1 MAYQSPKISFVDVD
15 PKALAEEM
23 VASYED
29 MAGRK
34 LGAAD
39 PTRLAILWWANA
51 VVQQDMK
58 IDRVAK
64 RNIPRYAQGEWM
76 DLLCELFDRASRR
89 QASTAETTMRFWL
102 SEERPTGVIVPAG
115 TRISAGAGVVDGK
128 EVEIVFATEKELII
142 PRGNLYGD
150 VSAVCRVTGTVGNG
164 FKPGSITALVDVFG
178 YYDHCENLTV
188 SEGGA
193 ETETDAEFYEQMRQS
208 MEGYSTAGPEG
219 AYEYWAKSVNPSITD
234 VKATSEVEQIRKTLQ
249 VYKKVTSS
257 GSSGSGSTSGGSP
270 GSEGSTETEGPVIT
284 GYAFFGGE
292 QILEGTIRVFSPG
305 TDTQAVNGTDYAITY
320 EDGLV
325 MIAIYKSGIL
335 EWNQTVD
342 VDYQRERAGRV
353 RVCVLLENGE
363 LPGRELLDDVS
374 EALSASKIRPL
385 TDVVT
390 VTTPDVI
397 RFDVDLTYYI
407 PTDGTVSA
415 EDMEAAVQE
424 AVDGYIAWQSA
435 KMGRDINPTELIYR
449 VKKTGVKRVQ
459 VNAPL
464 FSIIGKTEVALP
476 GNRNIVNGG
485 REDE

>member
-15 PKALAEEM
+15 PKELTEEM

-39 PTRLAILWWANA
+39 PIRLAILWWANA

-64 RNIPRYAQGEWM
+64 RNIPRYAQGEWL

-89 QASTAETTMRFWL
+89 QASAAETTIRFWL
-102 SEERPTGVIVPAG
+102 SEERPTGVIVPVG

-150 VSAVCRVTGTVGNG
+150 VSAVCRTTGSVGNG

-178 YYDHCENLTV
+178 YYDRCENLTT

-234 VKATSEVEQIRKTLQ
+234 VKATSESEQIRKTLT
-249 VYKKVTSS
+249 VYKTLESS
-257 GSSGSGSTSGGSP
+257 GTSGSTP
-270 GSEGSTETEGPVIT
+270 MEIAEEPTVTA
-284 GYAFFGGE
+284 YAFFGGE
-292 QILEGTIRVFSPG
+292 QILDGTIRVFLPG
-305 TDTQAVNGTDYAITY
+305 TDTQAVSGTDYQTAY

-325 MIAIYKSGIL
+325 TVQIYSGGSL
-335 EWNQTVD
+335 EGLKTID
-342 VDYQRERAGRV
+342 VDYTQERAGRV

-374 EALSASKIRPL
+374 DVLSASKNRPL

-390 VTTPDVI
+390 VTAPDVI
-397 RFDVDLTYYI
+397 RFDVDMTYFI
-407 PTDGTVSA
+407 PADGTVSA
-415 EDMEAAVQE
+415 ADMEDRVQE
-424 AVDGYIAWQSA
+424 AVDGYIAWQTA
-435 KMGRDINPTELIYR
+435 KMGRDINPSELIHR
-449 VKKTGVKRVQ
+449 VMQAGVKRVH

-464 FSIIGKTEVALP
+464 DSIIGKTEVALL
-476 GNRNIVNGG
+476 GNRNVVNGG